1 MAATERA
8 RLIAVLQSARP
19 MRLFRNCRYLSRS
32 AMDELLAL
40 TAGNPD
46 DDVVAA
52 AGEVARRAKQ
62 APLTDGRRILSAE
75 IDELLARLGA

>member
-19 MRLFRNCRYLSRS
+19 MRIFRNCRYFSSEAIDEILTLSAR
-32 AMDELLAL
+32 
-40 TAGNPD
+40 NPS
-46 DDVVAA
+46 DDVIAA
-52 AGEVARRAKQ
+52 VGDAARRAKH
-62 APLTDGRRILSAE
+62 APLTDGSRIRAAE